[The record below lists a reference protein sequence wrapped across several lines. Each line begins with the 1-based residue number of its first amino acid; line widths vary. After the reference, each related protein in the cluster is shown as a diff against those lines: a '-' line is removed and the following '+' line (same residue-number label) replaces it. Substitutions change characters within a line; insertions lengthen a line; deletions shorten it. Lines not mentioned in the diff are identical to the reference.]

1 MSMKKMWVLC
11 EDKKLHF
18 TDRFFAEFPK
28 LGGVAVINRTLCQ
41 ADFPLYPIFSV
52 AVFSGRVFGKEDA
65 RIGAFLRVKHE
76 QGAE

>member
-1 MSMKKMWVLC
+1 MWFLC

-28 LGGVAVINRTLCQ
+28 LGGIAVINRTLRP
-41 ADFPLYPIFSV
+41 ADLSLYPIVPV
-52 AVFSGRVFGKEDA
+52 AVFRGRVFGEENA
-65 RIGAFLRVKHE
+65 SISASLRVKHE